1 MFITNKRGEQE
12 PFDSTRIHKAIRK
25 SAERVFVTLS
35 NEDCEKVSKEVLS
48 SIDEGIPVKLLHN
61 KVELALDSCGFSNV
75 ADAYRK
81 YRDYKQDAKAIWEAV
96 INKEAELDKLVDR
109 SNANCNSQ
117 LVSTKAVL
125 AYGEFLRESYLR
137 FFLTPEERQATA
149 EGFIYPHDMKDRYKT
164 FNCCL
169 LNVGRIMRNG
179 FRLEN
184 IDYTEP
190 GSVAAAISVAS
201 DIISATAGNQYG
213 GLTWP
218 QVDEDLAYYCVK
230 SYNYYIKEYSKIIG
244 DAGCTVDPQNA
255 DAYAYGKVK
264 REIQQGYQGI
274 EHTFNSVS
282 SCRGDFPFTAFS
294 FGHGTDRWSR
304 LVATTILET
313 RMQGQG
319 KPGGKTPVLFP
330 KLIFTYSEE
339 IHGKG
344 GICEDVFDVAA
355 KCSKDTMYPDFL
367 SLDAGYTGEMYKKT
381 GKIIAP
387 MGCRSFLS
395 PDYNANGE
403 LLINRCNLG
412 VISLNLPMIY
422 QKSKVE
428 NKDFFKVFDYYL
440 QMAREIHLRTIEYLK
455 HKLKGASNPLAFM
468 EGGFD
473 DGYVGANDSVEPVL
487 KHSTVSYGYGGLSEL
502 QKMYNGKDYT
512 EDHSFALQVMKHFN
526 EIIDRFKAEDHVMHA
541 IYGTPGESWL
551 PRACEQFIAKYGNIK
566 GVTDK
571 GFFSNSFHVHV
582 DADVTPIEK
591 MELENEFFP
600 YSKGGA
606 ICHIKIPAIGDEMLD
621 GVKALIRHAM
631 SLGNYQSVNHAQN
644 RCTDC
649 GNHYIGRDD
658 LSDAENYT
666 CPKCGSTNVIGIRRM
681 NGYLGYSRTLAG
693 KTKFN
698 TGKEKEFK
706 IRRNM

>member
-1 MFITNKRGEQE
+1 MFITNKYGKPEE
-12 PFDSTRIHKAIRK
+12 FDASRIHKAIRK
-25 SAERVFVTLS
+25 SADRVFVTLS
-35 NEDCEKVSKEVLS
+35 DEDCKAVSDQVLKTIKEGV
-48 SIDEGIPVKLLHN
+48 PVKTIHN
-61 KVELALDSCGFSNV
+61 KVEQALDYCGFKSV
-75 ADAYRK
+75 AEAYRS
-81 YRDYKQDAKAIWEAV
+81 YRNYKEDAKAIWEAV
-96 INKEAELDKLVDR
+96 INKQTELDNLVDR

-117 LVSTKAVL
+117 LVSTKSVL

-137 FFLTPEERQATA
+137 FFLTPEERQATE
-149 EGFIYPHDMKDRYKT
+149 EGYIYPHDMKDRYKT
-164 FNCCL
+164 FNCSL
-169 LNVGRIMRNG
+169 LNVGRIMKNG

-201 DIISATAGNQYG
+201 DIISTVAGNEYG

-218 QVDEDLAYYCVK
+218 QVDEDLSYYCIK
-230 SYNYYIKEYSKIIG
+230 SYNFYLQEYSRIIE
-244 DAGCTVDPQNA
+244 DAGCTVDSRKA
-255 DAYAYGKVK
+255 DDYAFRKVK

-282 SCRGDFPFTAFS
+282 SCRGDFPFLSFS
-294 FGHGTDRWSR
+294 FGHGKDRWSK

-330 KLIFTYSEE
+330 KLIFTYSED

-344 GICEDVFDVAA
+344 HICEDVFNLAA

-367 SLDAGYTGEMYKKT
+367 SLDAGYVGEMYKKT

-395 PDYNANGE
+395 PDYNEKGE

-412 VISLNLPMIY
+412 VVSLNLPMIY

-428 NKDFFKVFDYYL
+428 NKDFFEVFDYYL
-440 QMAREIHLRTIEYLK
+440 EMIRGIHRRTIKYLK
-455 HKLKGASNPLAFM
+455 DKMKGASNPLAFM

-473 DGYVGANDSVEPVL
+473 DGYVGPNEPVDAVF
-487 KHSTVSYGYGGLSEL
+487 KHSTISYGYGGLSEL
-502 QKMYNGKDYT
+502 QKLYNGKDYV

-526 EIIDRFKAEDHVMHA
+526 EVINRFKEEDHILYA

-551 PRACEQFIAKYGNIK
+551 PKACEQFIAKYGNIE
-566 GVTDK
+566 GITDK

-582 DADVTPIEK
+582 DADITPIEK

-606 ICHIKIPAIGDEMLD
+606 ICHVKIPAIGDEMLE
-621 GVKALIRHAM
+621 GVKTLIRHAM
-631 SLGNYQSVNHAQN
+631 ALGNYQSINHAQN

-649 GNHYIGRDD
+649 GNHWCGDD
-658 LSDAENYT
+658 TLPDDENYR
-666 CPKCGSTNVIGIRRM
+666 CPKCGSLNTIGIRRM
-681 NGYLGYSRTLAG
+681 CGYLGYSKTLLGPSKFNDG
-693 KTKFN
+693 KTK
-698 TGKEKEFK
+698 EFK
-706 IRRNM
+706 LRKNM